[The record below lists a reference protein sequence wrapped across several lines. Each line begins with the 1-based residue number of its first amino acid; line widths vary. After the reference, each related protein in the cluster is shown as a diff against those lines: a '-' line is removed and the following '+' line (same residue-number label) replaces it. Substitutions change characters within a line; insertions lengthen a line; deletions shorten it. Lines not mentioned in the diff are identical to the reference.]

1 MNRNDQWAAEN
12 LPRKAGQ
19 PSVENPRTFH
29 GEFADFPRKNLTHP
43 ETRKTTNSI
52 CLTDL
57 ALRYFPRST
66 KRSASEQLRRW
77 MRLNPDLQRR
87 LAELH
92 FQPRQRV
99 LTPLQHEA
107 VLRYLGEPGE

>member
-1 MNRNDQWAAEN
+1 MNNRE
-12 LPRKAGQ
+12 K
-19 PSVENPRTFH
+19 
-29 GEFADFPRKNLTHP
+29 LTSHLVP
-43 ETRKTTNSI
+43 ASAVA
-52 CLTDL
+52 LTDL
-57 ALRYFPRST
+57 ALRYFP
-66 KRSASEQLRRW
+66 RSASEQLRRW

-87 LAELH
+87 LEELH

>member
-1 MNRNDQWAAEN
+1 MNNREKLTSHPVLASAVA
-12 LPRKAGQ
+12 L
-19 PSVENPRTFH
+19 
-29 GEFADFPRKNLTHP
+29 ADF
-43 ETRKTTNSI
+43 
-52 CLTDL
+52 

-66 KRSASEQLRRW
+66 SEQLRRW
-77 MRLNPDLQRR
+77 MRLNPDLRAR
-87 LAELH
+87 LDELH

>member
-1 MNRNDQWAAEN
+1 MDNKETFTNH
-12 LPRKAGQ
+12 
-19 PSVENPRTFH
+19 PSPVP
-29 GEFADFPRKNLTHP
+29 A
-43 ETRKTTNSI
+43 I
-52 CLTDL
+52 ALTDL

-77 MRLNPDLQRR
+77 MRLNPDLRAR
-87 LAELH
+87 LEELH

-107 VLRYLGEPGE
+107 VLRWLGEP

>member
-1 MNRNDQWAAEN
+1 MNNRE
-12 LPRKAGQ
+12 K
-19 PSVENPRTFH
+19 
-29 GEFADFPRKNLTHP
+29 LT
-43 ETRKTTNSI
+43 SYSASASAVA
-52 CLTDL
+52 LTDL

-107 VLRYLGEPGE
+107 VLRYLGGTLIE

>member
-1 MNRNDQWAAEN
+1 MNNREKLTSHPVPASAVA
-12 LPRKAGQ
+12 L
-19 PSVENPRTFH
+19 
-29 GEFADFPRKNLTHP
+29 ADF
-43 ETRKTTNSI
+43 
-52 CLTDL
+52 
-57 ALRYFPRST
+57 ALRYFP
-66 KRSASEQLRRW
+66 RSASEQLRRW

-107 VLRYLGEPGE
+107 VLRYLEEP

>member
-1 MNRNDQWAAEN
+1 
-12 LPRKAGQ
+12 
-19 PSVENPRTFH
+19 
-29 GEFADFPRKNLTHP
+29 
-43 ETRKTTNSI
+43 
-52 CLTDL
+52 
-57 ALRYFPRST
+57 
-66 KRSASEQLRRW
+66 
-77 MRLNPDLQRR
+77 MRLNPALQCR